1 MALASGSIPSSGK
14 NTSPSPAAAATKNAP
29 AAKPAAKP
37 APVKDQITATPDDPN
52 FSVLDTSYVNGDPIN
67 LIAFMRGIPSMS
79 LTDASDVGDATLI
92 LKQMQYALAVA
103 GLRTKQ
109 KIPIRSAATSEDLFD
124 AYMQSIDDVVEEIKS
139 SCTAISKSIKEEVH
153 KKQREERKKESD
165 PKVPG
170 QGEVYR
176 FEALFWKAP
185 ILVIGQVA
193 KAQQILSASAFSLSK
208 DRSQSLLVLLKSM
221 AHTHSMF
228 GGNDF
233 NEEKAKGIGKLI
245 LDNKGPFAENIDPG
259 DTSKYF
265 DFNHD
270 SSRIKAE
277 IAPAIKLLK
286 TQIDAILKPN
296 RAA

>member
-1 MALASGSIPSSGK
+1 MGYTMRDLERSSK
-14 NTSPSPAAAATKNAP
+14 EKPAVRLPPPGPATEAAP
-29 AAKPAAKP
+29 AAPTTES

-52 FSVLDTSYVNGDPIN
+52 FSVLDTSYVNGNPIN

-103 GLRTKQ
+103 GLPTKE
-109 KIPIRSAATSEDLFD
+109 KIPIRSAATNEYLFNT
-124 AYMQSIDDVVEEIKS
+124 YMQSIANVVEEIKS
-139 SCTAISKSIKEEVH
+139 SCTAISKSIKEEVN
-153 KKQREERKKESD
+153 KKQKEERKKISD

-193 KAQQILSASAFSLSK
+193 KAQQILSASAFSLPK
-208 DRSQSLLVLLKSM
+208 GRPQNLLALLKSM
-221 AHTHSMF
+221 VNTHAMF
-228 GGNDF
+228 GGTDF
-233 NEEKAKGIGKLI
+233 DEVKAKAIGKLI
-245 LDNKGPFAENIDPG
+245 LDSEGPFAENIDPS

-265 DFNHD
+265 NFNHD
-270 SSRIKAE
+270 EVRIKAE
-277 IAPAIKLLK
+277 IAPAIGLLQ
-286 TQIDAILKPN
+286 TRIDAILKPN
-296 RAA
+296 